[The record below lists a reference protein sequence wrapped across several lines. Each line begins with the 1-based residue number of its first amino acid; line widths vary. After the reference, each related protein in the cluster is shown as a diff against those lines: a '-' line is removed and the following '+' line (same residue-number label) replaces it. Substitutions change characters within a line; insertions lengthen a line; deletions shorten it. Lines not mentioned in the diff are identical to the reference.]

1 MLIINV
7 PMSEIFNTDLECRS
21 SLTRII
27 SLLLFFIVF
36 VTMIVFVFKLP
47 KSSIE
52 EVSQLPLDNNIN
64 SKETTHE

>member
-1 MLIINV
+1 MLRFIKHNLESIDGV
-7 PMSEIFNTDLECRS
+7 EIYP
-21 SLTRII
+21 II